1 MRSKTRYDRV
11 DKYLIKAELR
21 SPMHVGSADRNAEE
35 ILIHPV
41 TRKPF
46 IQASSITGALRS
58 YYEGRKWDADELFGS
73 SEKDN
78 DNALIKVTDGIFDN
92 DTVLELRPRVKID
105 PFSGTVSSASVKGS
119 GKISGHKFD
128 TEYIGVGSGYY
139 FSVYVYQSGEGIE
152 DIDKRML
159 DCFSA
164 IQNGEILFGGQKSS
178 GCGDIEIK
186 NLFYKKFDLRS
197 PEGRADWIRETELTE
212 KDYKDIKSSL
222 GGKNQG
228 IYRITVKAKVE
239 DSILVKGYKVS
250 DFGKDAPDS
259 INIQNAKKDYIVPG
273 TSFKGAVRSRTE
285 YIAKCLKLEPK
296 TIDEIFGAA
305 SEKDGTV
312 GCARFY
318 DAVIGKTED
327 NDKNSISHR
336 IHIDKFTG
344 GVMNGSLF
352 SEKTAAGVIQLKVD
366 ISERNNPERAVGVIA
381 MALRDLANGLYNL
394 GGGYHIG
401 HGFLEVKDISIEK
414 GDKAA
419 LIDFMGD
426 KIEDKDGLLKDCLAA
441 VGKGN

>member
-11 DKYLIKAELR
+11 DKYLIRAELR
-21 SPMHVGSADRNAEE
+21 SPMHVGSAEQNAEE

-41 TRKPF
+41 TRRPF
-46 IQASSITGALRS
+46 IQASSITGALRD
-58 YYEGRKWDADELFGS
+58 YYEGRKWESDELFGS
-73 SEKDN
+73 SENDN
-78 DNALIKVTDGIFDN
+78 ENALIKVTDGIFDN

-105 PFSGTVSSASVKGS
+105 PFSGTVSSAAVKGS
-119 GKISGHKFD
+119 GKVSGHKFD
-128 TEYIGVGSGYY
+128 TEYIGVGSEYC
-139 FSVYVYQSGEGIE
+139 FSLYIYQSREGIK
-152 DIDKRML
+152 DIDNRML

-164 IQNGEILFGGQKSS
+164 MQNGEILFGGHRSS
-178 GCGDIEIK
+178 GCGDIKIK
-186 NLFYKKFDLRS
+186 KLFCKKFDLKS
-197 PEGRADWIRETELTE
+197 PDGRADWIRETELTE
-212 KDYKDIKSSL
+212 KDYKDIKGSL
-222 GGKNQG
+222 KDKNQG
-228 IYRITVKAKVE
+228 IYRITVRAKVE
-239 DSILVKGYKVS
+239 DSILIKGYKVN

-259 INIQNAKKDYIVPG
+259 INIQNARKEYIVPG

-285 YIAKCLKLEPK
+285 YIAKCMKLEKK
-296 TIDEIFGAA
+296 TIDEIFGSA

-352 SEKTAAGVIQLKVD
+352 SEKTAAGDIQLKVD
-366 ISERNNPERAVGVIA
+366 ISDRNKPEQAVGIIV

-401 HGFLEVKDISIEK
+401 HGFLEVNDIFIEK
-414 GDKAA
+414 GDRKA
-419 LIDFMGD
+419 LLDFKEN
-426 KIEDKDGLLKDCLAA
+426 KIEDNNGLLKDCLAA
-441 VGKGN
+441 IGKGN